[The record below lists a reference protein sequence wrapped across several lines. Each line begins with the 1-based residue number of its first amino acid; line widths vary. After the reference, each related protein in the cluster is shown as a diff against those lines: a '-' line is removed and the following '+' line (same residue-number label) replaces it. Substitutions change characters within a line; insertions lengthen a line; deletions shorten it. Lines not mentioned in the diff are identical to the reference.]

1 MTNRGDTLFEA
12 ADEPAWQDQGG
23 VHARGASRAV
33 FSAVWSK
40 IGGAFG
46 WIKLFPARRN
56 VIEGGR
62 SRLFIAGAVFAIAF
76 MVVSIKLVDASLYDP
91 ARPMRMAATFA
102 SETPEAPHLRAD
114 LVDRRGD
121 LVATSLPVASL
132 CARPEH
138 VRDAS
143 AAAHAI
149 AFILP
154 NSNAAT
160 LQAQMERQK
169 DFVWLHRHVT
179 PAQHQQLMD
188 LGLPGLCFEKEQR
201 RVYPQSGLA
210 AHVAGFSD
218 LDGSGLAGV
227 ERKFNDLLN
236 ERDQP
241 FALSIDLTVQRIVRE
256 EVQKQ
261 MDRFRAIGG
270 VGVLMRVDTAE
281 LTAMVSLPDFDA
293 NDAGGASDDARFNRA
308 TLGVYE
314 MGSTFK
320 LFTAAMALEAGN
332 ATLLTRFDASKPLKI
347 GRFTI
352 KDFHAKNRWLTVEEI
367 LIHSSNIGAARMAEL
382 SGPAGQRAFMGKLGL
397 LQPLALEVSDLGSPL
412 KPRRWGET
420 AMLTISFGH
429 GLAVTPVHMTAA
441 VSALVNGGIYR
452 QPTIVKRLPGE
463 AAPGKR
469 IVSKKVSDE
478 VRWLM
483 RQVVVNGTGRN
494 AETAYYPVGG
504 KTGTA
509 EKARGRGGY
518 DKNDKLASFIAA
530 FPIHDPKYVL
540 LVMVDEPKGRK
551 DTYGYATGGW
561 VAAPAV
567 KAIIERSGPA
577 LGMEP
582 IGPDHEARS
591 MAILAIKKR
600 PKEKK

>member
-1 MTNRGDTLFEA
+1 MTDRDDTLFEA
-12 ADEPAWQDQGG
+12 ADESAWQDQGG
-23 VHARGASRAV
+23 VRARGASRAV
-33 FSAVWSK
+33 FGAVLSR
-40 IGGAFG
+40 IGRAFS
-46 WIKLFPARRN
+46 WISLFPARRN
-56 VIEGGR
+56 VIEAGR
-62 SRLFIAGAVFAIAF
+62 SRLFVAGAVFAIAF

-91 ARPMRMAATFA
+91 ARPMRMAAAFA
-102 SETPEAPHLRAD
+102 GETPVAPVLRAD

-132 CARPEH
+132 CARPKQ

-169 DFVWLHRHVT
+169 DFVWLHRHIT
-179 PAQHQQLMD
+179 PAQHEQLMD

-201 RVYPQSGLA
+201 RVYPQAGLA
-210 AHVAGFSD
+210 AHVAGFAD

-227 ERKFNDLLN
+227 EWKFNDLLN

-256 EVQKQ
+256 EVQRQ

-270 VGVLMRVDTAE
+270 VGILMRVDTAE

-293 NDAGGASDDARFNRA
+293 NDARGASEDARFNRA

-320 LFTAAMALEAGN
+320 LFTAAMALEAGH
-332 ATLLTRFDASKPLKI
+332 AKLLTRFDASKPLKI

-397 LQPLALEVSDLGSPL
+397 LQPMALEVSDIGSPL
-412 KPRRWGET
+412 KPRRWGDT
-420 AMLTISFGH
+420 AVLTISFGH
-429 GLAVTPVHMTAA
+429 GLAVTPVHMAA
-441 VSALVNGGIYR
+441 ALSALVNGGVYR

-463 AAPGKR
+463 AAQGKR
-469 IVSKKVSDE
+469 IVSEKVSDE

-483 RQVVVNGTGRN
+483 RQVVVNGTGRK
-494 AETAYYPVGG
+494 AEAAYYPVGG

-509 EKARGRGGY
+509 EKARGRRGY
-518 DKNDKLASFIAA
+518 DKNQKLASFIAA

-551 DTYGYATGGW
+551 DTFGYATGGW

-577 LGMEP
+577 LGLEP
-582 IGPDHEARS
+582 IGPEHPARLS
-591 MAILAIKKR
+591 AILSIKKR
-600 PKEKK
+600 PKEVK